1 MDGTFLLSY
10 PPGLFFVVLVCFV
23 FLHNYLQRCR
33 LWLSSLGLE
42 QEARLTWKLLFL
54 FYKSEVLSLANTEA
68 DAQSQPL
75 D

>member
-1 MDGTFLLSY
+1 
-10 PPGLFFVVLVCFV
+10 
-23 FLHNYLQRCR
+23 